1 MQNNAKPCKWSPF
14 QFWDI
19 FHDAVS
25 LNTAQP
31 CSCSE
36 ENEWQHISHS
46 IPRQGSISKEEMI
59 RSGFSSSA
67 SLLLFLPHVFHPC
80 AAACWSVLVGVTSSA
95 PAHTQRVVRASDA
108 TVIHLHT
115 YTFTHTHRYVYT
127 HTHICPHI
135 QIYTHIHTLVL
146 HSYIHTFLHPHT
158 KLSKSVWSLWLLE

>member
-1 MQNNAKPCKWSPF
+1 MRSHWTQHSHVPALRRMNDNINCTQFPDKAPFSRRKWLEVVF
-14 QFWDI
+14 
-19 FHDAVS
+19 
-25 LNTAQP
+25 
-31 CSCSE
+31 
-36 ENEWQHISHS
+36 
-46 IPRQGSISKEEMI
+46 
-59 RSGFSSSA
+59 
-67 SLLLFLPHVFHPC
+67 LLLPVCCFFCLTFSTPAA

-115 YTFTHTHRYVYT
+115 YTFTHTQTHTYMYVYT
-127 HTHICPHI
+127 HTHVCPHI